1 MKIIESLKYSKDH
14 EWVKVEGNKA
24 FIGITDYAQDSLG
37 DIVFVD
43 LPEPEDVINAGDAP
57 AVVESVKAASDIYS
71 PVSGT
76 IVEVNNNLLDSP
88 ELLNEDPYENWIMVV
103 EIEDAKE
110 LDSLMDSSEY
120 ERFCEEEA

>member
-43 LPEPEDVINAGDAP
+43 LPEPEDIISAGDAP

>member
-1 MKIIESLKYSKDH
+1 MKIIEGLKYSKDH

-43 LPEPEDVINAGDAP
+43 LPEPEDVISAGDAP

-103 EIEDAKE
+103 EMEDARE

-120 ERFCEEEA
+120 QRFCEEEA